1 MVKSLFDPQKV
12 ISEMDASQRI
22 IIYCMGAEK
31 KPIKN
36 KVDIQKII
44 FLSAMS
50 LPDIFENLYTF
61 QKHKKGP
68 YSEKI
73 DEDVA
78 VISNSGYVSG
88 SQFGLSDNG
97 YELFDRIEAR
107 VKEPLKSTLLEN
119 KEFVSD
125 LTDDELLTF
134 IYTVFPQYT
143 ENSEVWEKLKQ
154 HRVKNAVS
162 MLKKEKITSSL
173 AAVIAG
179 YNYFDFEKYLMDQK
193 IRWKS

>member
-1 MVKSLFDPQKV
+1 MGKSLLNSQKI

-22 IIYCMGAEK
+22 IIYCMGVEG
-31 KPIKN
+31 KPIKD

-50 LPDIFENLYTF
+50 LPDIFENMYTF

-78 VISNSGYVSG
+78 VISNSGYVGG
-88 SQFGLSDNG
+88 SQFGLSDSG
-97 YELFDRIEAR
+97 YELFNDIEAR
-107 VKEPLKSTLLEN
+107 IKDPLKSTLLEN

-134 IYTVFPQYT
+134 IYIMFPQYT

-154 HRVKNAVS
+154 YRVKNAVS

-179 YNYFDFEKYLMDQK
+179 YNYYDFEKYLMEQK